1 MDKKYIELFKSLAQT
16 TAALAE
22 TVMEYNHEQGNEEGF
37 EAAKTMRDNFQDLVG
52 KITPEKFVL
61 TKADAA
67 HLLIASMIQTNQ
79 LQNQINNLKSAITGY
94 QTDVIPKLQE
104 IVDAASDEEAMKMA
118 DEKFVVVK
126 E

>member
-22 TVMEYNHEQGNEEGF
+22 TVMEYDHEHGNEEGF
-37 EAAKTMRDNFQDLVG
+37 ESAKTMRDNFQDLVG
-52 KITPEKFVL
+52 RITPEEFVL

-104 IVDAASDEEAMKMA
+104 IVDATSDEEAMKMA

>member
-1 MDKKYIELFKSLAQT
+1 MDKKYIELFKSLAQS

-22 TVMEYNHEQGNEEGF
+22 AVMEYDREQGEG
-37 EAAKTMRDNFQDLVG
+37 ERVESATNMRDSFQDLAG
-52 KITPEKFVL
+52 RITPENFSL

-67 HLLIASMIQTNQ
+67 HLLIASMIQANQ
-79 LQNQINNLKSAITGY
+79 LQNQINNLKSAINGY
-94 QTDVIPKLQE
+94 QTDVIPKLQS
-104 IVDAASDEEAMKMA
+104 IVDAASDEEAMKIA

>member
-1 MDKKYIELFKSLAQT
+1 MDKKYIELFKSLAQS

-22 TVMEYNHEQGNEEGF
+22 AVMEYDKEQGEG
-37 EAAKTMRDNFQDLVG
+37 ERVESATNMRDNFQDLAG
-52 KITPEKFVL
+52 RITPENFSL

-67 HLLIASMIQTNQ
+67 HLLIASMIQVNQ
-79 LQNQINNLKSAITGY
+79 LQSQMNNLKSAITGY
-94 QTDVIPKLQE
+94 QTDVIPKLQS

-118 DEKFVVVK
+118 DEKFVVVR

>member
-1 MDKKYIELFKSLAQT
+1 MDKKYIELFKSLAQS

-22 TVMEYNHEQGNEEGF
+22 AVMEYDKEQGEG
-37 EAAKTMRDNFQDLVG
+37 ERVESATNMRDNFQDLAG
-52 KITPEKFVL
+52 RIDPENFSL

-67 HLLIASMIQTNQ
+67 HLLIASMIQANQ
-79 LQNQINNLKSAITGY
+79 LQNQINNLKSAINGY
-94 QTDVIPKLQE
+94 QTDVIPKLQS

-118 DEKFVVVK
+118 DEKFVVVR

>member
-1 MDKKYIELFKSLAQT
+1 MDKKYIELFKSLAQS

-22 TVMEYNHEQGNEEGF
+22 AVMEYDKEQEEG
-37 EAAKTMRDNFQDLVG
+37 ERVESATTMRDNFQDLAG
-52 KITPEKFVL
+52 RITPENFSL

-67 HLLIASMIQTNQ
+67 HLLIASMIQVNR
-79 LQNQINNLKSAITGY
+79 LQNQINNLKSAINGY
-94 QTDVIPKLQE
+94 QTDVIPKLQS

-118 DEKFVVVK
+118 DEKFIVVT

>member
-1 MDKKYIELFKSLAQT
+1 MDKKYIELFKSLAQS

-22 TVMEYNHEQGNEEGF
+22 AVMEYDKEQGEG
-37 EAAKTMRDNFQDLVG
+37 ERVETATNMRDNFQDLAG
-52 KITPEKFVL
+52 RITPENFSL

-67 HLLIASMIQTNQ
+67 HLLIASMIQVNH
-79 LQNQINNLKSAITGY
+79 LQNQINNLKSAINGY
-94 QTDVIPKLQE
+94 QTDVIPKLQS

-118 DEKFVVVK
+118 DEKFVVVT

>member
-1 MDKKYIELFKSLAQT
+1 MDKKYIELFKSLAQS

-22 TVMEYNHEQGNEEGF
+22 AVMEYDKEQGEG
-37 EAAKTMRDNFQDLVG
+37 ERVETATNMRDNFQDLAG
-52 KITPEKFVL
+52 RITPENFSL

-67 HLLIASMIQTNQ
+67 HLLIASMIQANH
-79 LQNQINNLKSAITGY
+79 LQNQINNLKSAINGY
-94 QTDVIPKLQE
+94 QTDVIPKLQS

-118 DEKFVVVK
+118 DEKFVVVT

>member
-1 MDKKYIELFKSLAQT
+1 MDKKYIELFKSLAQS

-22 TVMEYNHEQGNEEGF
+22 AVMEYDKEQGEG
-37 EAAKTMRDNFQDLVG
+37 ERIESATNMRDNFQDLAG
-52 KITPEKFVL
+52 RINPENFSL

-67 HLLIASMIQTNQ
+67 HLLIASMIQANQ

-104 IVDAASDEEAMKMA
+104 IVDVASDEEAMKMA